1 MILKYFIFLVS
12 KFQNSKENKENKEIK
27 DNKDI
32 KESNEIKDGID
43 SKDKEINNYHNYL
56 SLNININEQKN
67 SLEGAGSTT
76 PDIDTFTKK
85 KQTIENFL
93 SSYGKLISKVEN
105 LMKKEKFKKLEEI
118 VKIKINIIL

>member
-1 MILKYFIFLVS
+1 MNL
-12 KFQNSKENKENKEIK
+12 
-27 DNKDI
+27 
-32 KESNEIKDGID
+32 
-43 SKDKEINNYHNYL
+43 
-56 SLNININEQKN
+56 NEQKN

-118 VKIKINIIL
+118 VKKYFKKLIFFLIFLIFLEE